1 MYPLYF
7 YSNEIRT
14 ILVDDKPFVQYP
26 NLTSSSMTMVNG
38 IPLTIEHHDPLYL
51 VLMGNIFITSNV
63 RNTTYFT
70 TKLLQ
75 TDMAS

>member
-1 MYPLYF
+1 
-7 YSNEIRT
+7 
-14 ILVDDKPFVQYP
+14 
-26 NLTSSSMTMVNG
+26 MTMVNG